1 MNYADVKELYY
12 ITHIDNIPS
21 IITDG
26 ILSHKRAFKHQH
38 TSVALEKV
46 QARRAGKR
54 VPGGRPLHEYVNLY
68 FDARNPMLFRLV
80 CADHS
85 NLCILRIDREI
96 IKTPGVVVTDRNASS
111 DYVRFS
117 NFPDGLEL
125 IDKDVLFAQYWKHPE
140 DQIREWEHISIKCAE
155 VLVPDKVDAS
165 YIIGAC
171 TSCTEACNS
180 FQKKNDTIPVI
191 INAYMF
197 FR

>member
-1 MNYADVKELYY
+1 MDYADIKELYY

-21 IITDG
+21 IATDG
-26 ILSHKRAFKHQH
+26 ILSYKRVSKRQH
-38 TSVALEKV
+38 TSVALEAV
-46 QARRAGKR
+46 QNRRARKD
-54 VPGGRPLHEYVNLY
+54 VPGSRPLHEYVNLY
-68 FDARNPMLFRLV
+68 FDARNPMLYRLV
-80 CADHS
+80 CADHTR
-85 NLCILRIDREI
+85 LCVLRIDREV
-96 IKTPGVVVTDRNASS
+96 IKLPGVVLTDRNASS

-155 VLVPDKVDAS
+155 VLVPDKIDAS
-165 YIIGAC
+165 CILGAC
-171 TSCTEACNS
+171 TSCTEACNF
-180 FQKKNDTIPVI
+180 FQEKNSTIPVI